1 MNNLGKGMM
10 IILSSPS
17 GAGKTTLTR
26 LLSEKNKN
34 LEISISHTTRV
45 PRENEIDGRDYY
57 FTNKDEF
64 KKLIEKNSFFEYATV
79 FNNYYGTSKKTA
91 TDKLNQGI
99 DILLDIDWQGTEQI
113 KKLDLN
119 FKLITFFILP
129 PSTQVLKE
137 RLKNREVSN
146 PDIVNERMS
155 QFKSDIQ
162 HWNDYDYVVI
172 NENLDSCYKE
182 INDKVIAE
190 KKGIKLDKNLDRI
203 KKKIDEL
210 VS

>member
-45 PRENEIDGRDYY
+45 PRENEIDGRDYF
-57 FTNKDEF
+57 FTNKEEF
-64 KKLIEKNSFFEYATV
+64 KKLIKKNSFFEYATV

-172 NENLDSCYKE
+172 NENLDNCYKE
-182 INDKVIAE
+182 INNKIIAE

-210 VS
+210 IS

>member
-155 QFKSDIQ
+155 QFKSDIE

-182 INDKVIAE
+182 INDKIIAE
-190 KKGIKLDKNLDRI
+190 KKGIKLDKNLDQI
-203 KKKIDEL
+203 KKIL
-210 VS
+210 MN

>member
-1 MNNLGKGMM
+1 MM

-45 PRENEIDGRDYY
+45 PRENEIDGRDYF

-172 NENLDSCYKE
+172 NENLDNCYKE
-182 INDKVIAE
+182 INNKIIAE

-210 VS
+210 IS

>member
-1 MNNLGKGMM
+1 MM

-45 PRENEIDGRDYY
+45 PRENEIDGRDYF

-182 INDKVIAE
+182 INDKIIAE
-190 KKGIKLDKNLDRI
+190 KKGIKLDKNLDQI

-210 VS
+210 DS

>member
-1 MNNLGKGMM
+1 MM

-34 LEISISHTTRV
+34 FEISISHTTRV

-64 KKLIEKNSFFEYATV
+64 KKLIEKKSFFEYATV

-182 INDKVIAE
+182 INDKIIAE

-210 VS
+210 IS

>member
-182 INDKVIAE
+182 INDKIIAE
-190 KKGIKLDKNLDRI
+190 KKGIKLDKNLDQI

>member
-1 MNNLGKGMM
+1 MM

-45 PRENEIDGRDYY
+45 PRENEIDGRDYF

-155 QFKSDIQ
+155 QFKSDIE

-190 KKGIKLDKNLDRI
+190 KKGIKLDKNLNRI
-203 KKKIDEL
+203 KKKKRNI
-210 VS
+210 

>member
-1 MNNLGKGMM
+1 MNKSGQGMM
-10 IILSSPS
+10 VILSSPS

-45 PRENEIDGRDYY
+45 SRKNETDGRDYY
-57 FTNKDEF
+57 FTNKKEF
-64 KKLIEKNSFFEYATV
+64 KKLIDQNSFFEYATV
-79 FNNYYGTSKKTA
+79 FNNYYGTSKKPA
-91 TDKLNQGI
+91 IDKINKGI
-99 DILLDIDWQGTEQI
+99 NILLDIDWQGTEQI

-129 PSTQVLKE
+129 PSTQELKL
-137 RLKNREVSN
+137 RLKNREISN
-146 PDIVNERMS
+146 TEIVNERMS

-162 HWNDYDYVVI
+162 HWKDYDYVVI
-172 NENLDSCYKE
+172 NEDLDRCYNE
-182 INDKVIAE
+182 INDKINAE
-190 KKGIKLDKNLDRI
+190 KKGIKLDNNTNKI

-210 VS
+210 NV

>member
-1 MNNLGKGMM
+1 MI

-45 PRENEIDGRDYY
+45 PRENELNGKDYY
-57 FTNKDEF
+57 FINKDEF
-64 KKLIEKNSFFEYATV
+64 QKLIKKNSFFEHATV
-79 FNNYYGTSKKTA
+79 FNNYYGTSKKSA
-91 TDKLNQGI
+91 IDKLNQGI

-146 PDIVNERMS
+146 TEIVNERMS

-182 INDKVIAE
+182 INDKIISE
-190 KKGIKLDKNLDRI
+190 KKGIKLDKNLDKI

-210 VS
+210 IS

>member
-1 MNNLGKGMM
+1 MM

-45 PRENEIDGRDYY
+45 PRENEIDGRDYF
-57 FTNKDEF
+57 FTNKEEF
-64 KKLIEKNSFFEYATV
+64 KKLIKKNSFFEYATV

-182 INDKVIAE
+182 INDKIIAE
-190 KKGIKLDKNLDRI
+190 KKGIKLDKNLDQI

-210 VS
+210 DS

>member
-182 INDKVIAE
+182 INDKIIAE

>member
-26 LLSEKNKN
+26 LLSEKNQN

-79 FNNYYGTSKKTA
+79 FKNYYGTSKKTA

-146 PDIVNERMS
+146 PQIVNERMS
-155 QFKSDIQ
+155 QFRSDIQ

-182 INDKVIAE
+182 INDKIIAE

-203 KKKIDEL
+203 KKKINEL
-210 VS
+210 IS

>member
-1 MNNLGKGMM
+1 MNKSGQGMM

-45 PRENEIDGRDYY
+45 SRKNETDGRDYY
-57 FTNKDEF
+57 FTNKEEF
-64 KKLIEKNSFFEYATV
+64 KKLIDQNSFFEYATV
-79 FNNYYGTSKKTA
+79 FNNYYGTSKKSA
-91 TDKLNQGI
+91 IDKLNKGI
-99 DILLDIDWQGTEQI
+99 NILLDIDWQGTEQI

-129 PSTQVLKE
+129 PSTQELKL
-137 RLKNREVSN
+137 RLKNREISN
-146 PDIVNERMS
+146 TEIVNERMS

-162 HWNDYDYVVI
+162 HWKDYDYVVI
-172 NENLDSCYKE
+172 NEDLDRCYNE
-182 INDKVIAE
+182 INDKINAE
-190 KKGIKLDKNLDRI
+190 KKGIKLDNNTNKI

-210 VS
+210 NV

>member
-1 MNNLGKGMM
+1 MM

-45 PRENEIDGRDYY
+45 PRENEIDGRDYF
-57 FTNKDEF
+57 FTNKEEF

-146 PDIVNERMS
+146 PQIVNERMS
-155 QFKSDIQ
+155 QFRSDIQ

-182 INDKVIAE
+182 INDKIIAE

-203 KKKIDEL
+203 KKKINEL
-210 VS
+210 IS

>member
-1 MNNLGKGMM
+1 MNKSGQGMM
-10 IILSSPS
+10 VILSSPS

-45 PRENEIDGRDYY
+45 SRKNETDGRDYY
-57 FTNKDEF
+57 FTNKEEF
-64 KKLIEKNSFFEYATV
+64 KKLIDQNSFFEYATV
-79 FNNYYGTSKKTA
+79 FNNYYGTSKKSA
-91 TDKLNQGI
+91 IDKLNKGI
-99 DILLDIDWQGTEQI
+99 NILLDIDWQGTEQI

-129 PSTQVLKE
+129 PSTQELKL
-137 RLKNREVSN
+137 RLKNREISN
-146 PDIVNERMS
+146 TEIVNERMS

-162 HWNDYDYVVI
+162 HWKDYDYVVI
-172 NENLDSCYKE
+172 NEDLDRCYNE
-182 INDKVIAE
+182 INDKINAE
-190 KKGIKLDKNLDRI
+190 KKGIKLDNNTNKI

-210 VS
+210 NV

>member
-1 MNNLGKGMM
+1 M
-10 IILSSPS
+10 
-17 GAGKTTLTR
+17 
-26 LLSEKNKN
+26 
-34 LEISISHTTRV
+34 
-45 PRENEIDGRDYY
+45 
-57 FTNKDEF
+57 
-64 KKLIEKNSFFEYATV
+64 
-79 FNNYYGTSKKTA
+79 
-91 TDKLNQGI
+91 
-99 DILLDIDWQGTEQI
+99 DILLDIDWQGTEKI

-119 FKLITFFILP
+119 FKWITFCRLP

-190 KKGIKLDKNLDRI
+190 KKCIKLDKNLYQI
-203 KKKIDEL
+203 KKKI
-210 VS
+210 V

>member
-1 MNNLGKGMM
+1 MM

-45 PRENEIDGRDYY
+45 PRENEIDGRDYF
-57 FTNKDEF
+57 FTNKEEF

-182 INDKVIAE
+182 INDKIIAE

-203 KKKIDEL
+203 KKKINEL
-210 VS
+210 IS

>member
-1 MNNLGKGMM
+1 MM

-45 PRENEIDGRDYY
+45 PRENEIDGRDYF
-57 FTNKDEF
+57 FTNKEEF
-64 KKLIEKNSFFEYATV
+64 KKLIKKNSFFEYATV

-113 KKLDLN
+113 KKLDLS

-172 NENLDSCYKE
+172 NENLDNCYKE
-182 INDKVIAE
+182 INNKIIAE

-210 VS
+210 IS

>member
-34 LEISISHTTRV
+34 FEISISHTTRV

-172 NENLDSCYKE
+172 NENLDNCYKE
-182 INDKVIAE
+182 INNKIIAE

-210 VS
+210 IS

>member
-1 MNNLGKGMM
+1 MM

-91 TDKLNQGI
+91 TDKLTEDQQNQILKTIPVSRFGTAE
-99 DILLDIDWQGTEQI
+99 DIASACVYLSSDEASY
-113 KKLDLN
+113 
-119 FKLITFFILP
+119 ITG
-129 PSTQVLKE
+129 ST
-137 RLKNREVSN
+137 
-146 PDIVNERMS
+146 I
-155 QFKSDIQ
+155 
-162 HWNDYDYVVI
+162 HI
-172 NENLDSCYKE
+172 N
-182 INDKVIAE
+182 
-190 KKGIKLDKNLDRI
+190 GGMGMF
-203 KKKIDEL
+203 
-210 VS
+210 

>member
-1 MNNLGKGMM
+1 MNNIGKGMM

-182 INDKVIAE
+182 INDKIIAE

>member
-64 KKLIEKNSFFEYATV
+64 KKLIEKKSFFEYATV

>member
-1 MNNLGKGMM
+1 MM

-182 INDKVIAE
+182 INDKIIAE

>member
-1 MNNLGKGMM
+1 MM

-45 PRENEIDGRDYY
+45 PRENEIDGRDYF
-57 FTNKDEF
+57 FTNKEEF
-64 KKLIEKNSFFEYATV
+64 KKLIKKNSFFEYATV

-172 NENLDSCYKE
+172 NENLYNCYQE
-182 INDKVIAE
+182 INNKIIAE

-210 VS
+210 IS

>member
-1 MNNLGKGMM
+1 M

-45 PRENEIDGRDYY
+45 PRENEIDGRDYF
-57 FTNKDEF
+57 FTNKEEF

-79 FNNYYGTSKKTA
+79 FKNYYGTSKKTA

-146 PDIVNERMS
+146 PQIVNERMS
-155 QFKSDIQ
+155 QFRSDIQ

-182 INDKVIAE
+182 INDKIIAE

-203 KKKIDEL
+203 KKKINEL
-210 VS
+210 IS

>member
-1 MNNLGKGMM
+1 MM

-45 PRENEIDGRDYY
+45 PRENEIDGRDYF
-57 FTNKDEF
+57 FTNKEEF
-64 KKLIEKNSFFEYATV
+64 KKLIKKNSFFEYATV

-172 NENLDSCYKE
+172 NENLDNCYKE
-182 INDKVIAE
+182 INNKIIAE

-210 VS
+210 IS

>member
-1 MNNLGKGMM
+1 MNNIGKGMM

>member
-155 QFKSDIQ
+155 QFKSDIE

-182 INDKVIAE
+182 INDKIIAE

>member
-1 MNNLGKGMM
+1 MM

-26 LLSEKNKN
+26 LLSEKNQN

-45 PRENEIDGRDYY
+45 PRENEIDGRDYF
-57 FTNKDEF
+57 FTNKEEF

-182 INDKVIAE
+182 INDKIIAE

-210 VS
+210 IS

>member
-1 MNNLGKGMM
+1 MGTK
-10 IILSSPS
+10 
-17 GAGKTTLTR
+17 
-26 LLSEKNKN
+26 
-34 LEISISHTTRV
+34 
-45 PRENEIDGRDYY
+45 
-57 FTNKDEF
+57 
-64 KKLIEKNSFFEYATV
+64 V

-182 INDKVIAE
+182 INDKIIAE

>member
-1 MNNLGKGMM
+1 MM
-10 IILSSPS
+10 IILPSPS

-34 LEISISHTTRV
+34 FEISISHTTRV
-45 PRENEIDGRDYY
+45 PRENEIDGRDYF

-182 INDKVIAE
+182 INDKIIAE

-210 VS
+210 IS

>member
-1 MNNLGKGMM
+1 MM

-64 KKLIEKNSFFEYATV
+64 KKLIEKKSFFEYATV

-113 KKLDLN
+113 KKLDLS

>member
-1 MNNLGKGMM
+1 MM

-155 QFKSDIQ
+155 QFKSDIE

>member
-79 FNNYYGTSKKTA
+79 FNNYYGTSKKPA

-182 INDKVIAE
+182 INDKIIAE
-190 KKGIKLDKNLDRI
+190 KKGIKLDKNLDQI

>member
-1 MNNLGKGMM
+1 MM